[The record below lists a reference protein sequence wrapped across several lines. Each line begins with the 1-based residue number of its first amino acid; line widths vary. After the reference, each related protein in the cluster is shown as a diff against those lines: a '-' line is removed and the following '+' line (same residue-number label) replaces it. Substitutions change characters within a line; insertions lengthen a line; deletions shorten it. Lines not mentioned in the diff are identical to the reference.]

1 MTAIGL
7 AERIQV
13 RRPMPW
19 LLVALAGLVI
29 GVGLQLLATTARP
42 PGCGPLQGGGVPFL
56 AAELVLLMCGVS
68 AFAGMFLAR
77 GLRAWFFLV
86 FLAIAF
92 FGVIFAVA
100 IVFSAGGPACPGPF
114 S

>member
-1 MTAIGL
+1 
-7 AERIQV
+7 
-13 RRPMPW
+13 
-19 LLVALAGLVI
+19 
-29 GVGLQLLATTARP
+29 
-42 PGCGPLQGGGVPFL
+42 LQGGGVPFL

-114 S
+114 A